1 MFLFSLIAQ
10 TSSRNCTDVN
20 PWEMLCP
27 ANDTCTLD
35 ENVTFTCYVFPST
48 ICDGER
54 TIQLS
59 FPCRYCY
66 QLPVSNITCDDCV
79 DCTPKID
86 QYFSD
91 CRPTQYCMGNSIF
104 QRKIVCKAA
113 EKSQKTAFL
122 LSLFLGGFA
131 ADRFYLGYYI
141 SAVFKCLTIGGFGIA
156 YMFDLFLI
164 LFGYLGPANGKLF
177 VERI

>member
-1 MFLFSLIAQ
+1 MLFFFLVQNIF
-10 TSSRNCTDVN
+10 SRNCTDVR

-27 ANDTCTLD
+27 PNDQCTLD
-35 ENVTFTCYVFPST
+35 EVVNFTCYVFPST
-48 ICDGER
+48 QCTGER
-54 TIQLS
+54 TINVS
-59 FPCRYCY
+59 FPCRYCF
-66 QLPVSNITCDDCV
+66 QLPVDKLQCEDCV

-86 QYFSD
+86 QFFSD
-91 CRPTQYCMGNSIF
+91 CFATVPCMGNSIF
-104 QRKIVCKAA
+104 QRKTVCKAA

-131 ADRFYLGYYI
+131 ADRFYLGYYV

-177 VERI
+177 IERV